1 MKIWN
6 WIKNLFTPQKD
17 PHLVLYEDLPEPE
30 IKVHKPTHCSRHLRF
45 MKSCLDCKA
54 AIA

>member
-30 IKVHKPTHCSRHLRF
+30 IKIHKPTHCSSSTGGL
-45 MKSCLDCKA
+45 
-54 AIA
+54 IASARMIKC